1 MLNPSA
7 DDRTGELKMKFRIKT
22 VTVFPLQWDELEA
35 SSLDE
40 AKQKAIEY
48 ADQQVDAK
56 VSTVRT
62 KVEEIEEVQ

>member
-1 MLNPSA
+1 
-7 DDRTGELKMKFRIKT
+7 MKFRIKT